1 MASFSSSE
9 ALRFAGAEG
18 GGAGVVA
25 RTVLAELDWP
35 REKPPD
41 KKRLSSVARM
51 T

>member
-9 ALRFAGAEG
+9 ALSFAGAEG

-25 RTVLAELDWP
+25 GAVFVELGWP
-35 REKPPD
+35 KELLRDRE
-41 KKRLSSVARM
+41 RLNSTARM